1 MINGFVFASLSNSKN
16 ATTVTTYNCV
26 CFFFGKNLNIF
37 NLIFLFFNCH
47 SRVSSSIWLYAIFCL
62 LSSFCVCTLA
72 INIFSNFYLAERLCE
87 IFFHLYTM
95 STQRTFAELLN
106 KFDLFIRVTCCVFI
120 RFGSCFSFMLWTFA
134 FFSGHISVFIC
145 FSNCFASRQRKK
157 RMRQK
162 TWTLWEPLFSTD
174 TLKPVCIKT
183 NISEKNLASK
193 KVLSMVR
200 LHLCTITDQ
209 LIDSLI
215 KWWPIKNLNKT
226 LFHYFLFTIWLNL
239 ASARQMQFHK
249 QFVVTFSTNWVS
261 NQPLKIAFYF

>member
-47 SRVSSSIWLYAIFCL
+47 SRVSGSIWLYAIFCL

-87 IFFHLYTM
+87 FFFYLYTM

-134 FFSGHISVFIC
+134 FFLVTSLFL
-145 FSNCFASRQRKK
+145 FAFLIVLHLDK
-157 RMRQK
+157 
-162 TWTLWEPLFSTD
+162 
-174 TLKPVCIKT
+174 
-183 NISEKNLASK
+183 EKNEWDK
-193 KVLSMVR
+193 KLG
-200 LHLCTITDQ
+200 HFENLCF
-209 LIDSLI
+209 L
-215 KWWPIKNLNKT
+215 PI
-226 LFHYFLFTIWLNL
+226 HW
-239 ASARQMQFHK
+239 S
-249 QFVVTFSTNWVS
+249 QFVLRQIF
-261 NQPLKIAFYF
+261 PRKI